1 VKVVGVQRGHIFVI
15 NAKFLFVLKGLIT
28 IARIYVSNILSRV
41 KEYTMEKN
49 AIFRLKVMGGIFV
62 RVVKTTL
69 RKLNNITKNFAK
81 PWSKP
86 KIIEIHFLVPSE
98 NENASD

>member
-49 AIFRLKVMGGIFV
+49 AIFRLKVMEGIFV
-62 RVVKTTL
+62 RVVKTAL
-69 RKLNNITKNFAK
+69 KKMSKNEK
-81 PWSKP
+81 
-86 KIIEIHFLVPSE
+86 
-98 NENASD
+98 N